1 MMRMMASGG
10 AIAAMGYLPVVPAA
24 RDTTVDGSILAPSNR
39 GCQTDWADLNGAQ
52 RLNVLNDLN
61 LETL

>member
-1 MMRMMASGG
+1 
-10 AIAAMGYLPVVPAA
+10 MGYLPVVPAA